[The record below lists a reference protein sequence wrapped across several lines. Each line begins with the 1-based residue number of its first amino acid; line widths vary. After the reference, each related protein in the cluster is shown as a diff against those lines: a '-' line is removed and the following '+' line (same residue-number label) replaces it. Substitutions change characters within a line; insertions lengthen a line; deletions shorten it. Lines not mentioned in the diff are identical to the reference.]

1 MGYLY
6 LASILFSM
14 AGMVILDWRYRLAFW
29 HNPRRA
35 MVTVLVGFLLF
46 VIWDIFGISLGIFF
60 SGHSTYMSG
69 IYLAPE
75 FPIEEVFFLL
85 FLCYFTLIS
94 YRILERKL

>member
-35 MVTVLVGFLLF
+35 TITVLAGFLLF

-94 YRILERKL
+94 YRLLEKKL

>member
-1 MGYLY
+1 
-6 LASILFSM
+6 M

-35 MVTVLVGFLLF
+35 TITVLIGFLLF
-46 VIWDIFGISLGIFF
+46 VIWDVFGISLGIFF
-60 SGHSTYMSG
+60 SGHSIYMSG

-94 YRILERKL
+94 YRLLEKKL